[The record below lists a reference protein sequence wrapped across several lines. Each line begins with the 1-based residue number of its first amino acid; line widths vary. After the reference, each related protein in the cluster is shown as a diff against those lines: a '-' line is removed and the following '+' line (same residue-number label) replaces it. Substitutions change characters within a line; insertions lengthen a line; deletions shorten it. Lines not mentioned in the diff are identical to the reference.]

1 MEVFAVFEQRSPW
14 SVRWNV
20 RARRQRPGRL
30 AAALAALSVLAL
42 PFGGVAQAQSEDG
55 LLVPSVPLMMV
66 DAEAVTEGNSGEKA
80 MVFPVAMSQP
90 PLTPVR
96 VVVATKDRTA
106 YAGSDYDA
114 TTVELLFGV
123 GSPLIQQVK
132 VPINGDTTVEPDG
145 KRWGWRS
152 CA

>member
-1 MEVFAVFEQRSPW
+1 MFEQRSQW

-30 AAALAALSVLAL
+30 AARWPCRAVLAL

-106 YAGSDYDA
+106 SGRQRLRCHDRRAPVRRGKPADPAGEGAD
-114 TTVELLFGV
+114 
-123 GSPLIQQVK
+123 QRRH
-132 VPINGDTTVEPDG
+132 DG
-145 KRWGWRS
+145 RAGRKLSGWRS